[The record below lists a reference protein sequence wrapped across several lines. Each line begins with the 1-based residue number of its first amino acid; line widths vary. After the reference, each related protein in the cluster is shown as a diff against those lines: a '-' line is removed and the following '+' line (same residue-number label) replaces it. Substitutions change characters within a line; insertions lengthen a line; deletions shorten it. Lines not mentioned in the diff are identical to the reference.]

1 MFGGNRSGEFEQRLN
16 GVSYADIAA
25 QGGGIISTVKATREA
40 DEALLL
46 EQALFR
52 LRPLLAE
59 GVTCVEIK
67 SGYGLSPE
75 SELKMLRVA
84 RKLGEL
90 LPVEVKTTCL
100 AAHALPPEYA
110 NRADDYINLVCDT
123 IIPQAAAAGLA
134 DAVDAFCEHLAF
146 SPAQVERVFAAA
158 EAAGLPVKLHAE
170 QLSALGGSTLA
181 ARHHALSAD
190 HLEYATEQDARAMG
204 DAGTV
209 AVLLPGAYYLLRETQ
224 CPPVELFRKHHVA
237 MAIASDANPG
247 TSPALSLRLMINM
260 ACTLFRLTPEEA
272 LAGVTTT
279 QPKRWGC
286 NTATARWKPARW
298 RTSFTGAVAAGGT
311 GLLVGRP
318 AALYGDFPRRST
330 SMTIRDP
337 FSFQSGSLPL
347 LISIPHAGTQL
358 TPAVEAGLTDD
369 ARPLPDTDWHIPQL
383 YDFARAMGASV
394 LVGNY
399 SRFVIDLNR
408 PADDK
413 PLYTTATTG
422 LYPDVLFDGRPSF
435 LPGKAP
441 TDAERAGYLQQI
453 WQPYHQQL
461 QDELARLKA
470 RHGYALL
477 FDAHSIASV
486 IPRLF
491 DGKLPDLN
499 LGTNGGESCA
509 RALSD
514 RLVACCEQQQQY
526 THVLNGRFKG
536 GYITRAYG
544 QPQQQQHAIQLEL
557 AQVNYMSEQYPYA
570 FEPQRAASLQRLL
583 KQMIEGLLDG
593 AAKLN

>member
-1 MFGGNRSGEFEQRLN
+1 
-16 GVSYADIAA
+16 
-25 QGGGIISTVKATREA
+25 
-40 DEALLL
+40 
-46 EQALFR
+46 
-52 LRPLLAE
+52 
-59 GVTCVEIK
+59 
-67 SGYGLSPE
+67 
-75 SELKMLRVA
+75 
-84 RKLGEL
+84 
-90 LPVEVKTTCL
+90 
-100 AAHALPPEYA
+100 
-110 NRADDYINLVCDT
+110 
-123 IIPQAAAAGLA
+123 
-134 DAVDAFCEHLAF
+134 
-146 SPAQVERVFAAA
+146 
-158 EAAGLPVKLHAE
+158 
-170 QLSALGGSTLA
+170 
-181 ARHHALSAD
+181 
-190 HLEYATEQDARAMG
+190 
-204 DAGTV
+204 
-209 AVLLPGAYYLLRETQ
+209 
-224 CPPVELFRKHHVA
+224 
-237 MAIASDANPG
+237 
-247 TSPALSLRLMINM
+247 
-260 ACTLFRLTPEEA
+260 
-272 LAGVTTT
+272 
-279 QPKRWGC
+279 
-286 NTATARWKPARW
+286 
-298 RTSFTGAVAAGGT
+298 
-311 GLLVGRP
+311 
-318 AALYGDFPRRST
+318 
-330 SMTIRDP
+330 MTIRDP
-337 FSFQSGSLPL
+337 FSFQTGSLPL

-435 LPGKAP
+435 LPGQAP

-461 QDELARLKA
+461 QNELSRLKA

-491 DGKLPDLN
+491 DGQLPDLN

-509 RALSD
+509 QALSD

-583 KQMIEGLLDG
+583 KQMIESLLDG
-593 AAKLN
+593 AARLN

>member
-1 MFGGNRSGEFEQRLN
+1 
-16 GVSYADIAA
+16 
-25 QGGGIISTVKATREA
+25 
-40 DEALLL
+40 
-46 EQALFR
+46 
-52 LRPLLAE
+52 
-59 GVTCVEIK
+59 
-67 SGYGLSPE
+67 
-75 SELKMLRVA
+75 
-84 RKLGEL
+84 
-90 LPVEVKTTCL
+90 
-100 AAHALPPEYA
+100 
-110 NRADDYINLVCDT
+110 
-123 IIPQAAAAGLA
+123 
-134 DAVDAFCEHLAF
+134 
-146 SPAQVERVFAAA
+146 
-158 EAAGLPVKLHAE
+158 
-170 QLSALGGSTLA
+170 
-181 ARHHALSAD
+181 
-190 HLEYATEQDARAMG
+190 MG

-286 NTATARWKPARW
+286 NTATARWKPAGGGLC
-298 RTSFTGAVAAGGT
+298 SPKAVAAGGT

-422 LYPDVLFDGRPSF
+422 LYPDVLFDGRP
-435 LPGKAP
+435 LP
-441 TDAERAGYLQQI
+441 AGQSADGRRTRRLSAA
-453 WQPYHQQL
+453 
-461 QDELARLKA
+461 DLATLSSAAA
-470 RHGYALL
+470 RRTAHARTPL

-486 IPRLF
+486 IRGCSTASCRISTSAPTAAKAAPGREAIAGRLLRSSHPRAERPL
-491 DGKLPDLN
+491 
-499 LGTNGGESCA
+499 
-509 RALSD
+509 
-514 RLVACCEQQQQY
+514 Q
-526 THVLNGRFKG
+526 G

-557 AQVNYMSEQYPYA
+557 AQMNYMSEQYPYA